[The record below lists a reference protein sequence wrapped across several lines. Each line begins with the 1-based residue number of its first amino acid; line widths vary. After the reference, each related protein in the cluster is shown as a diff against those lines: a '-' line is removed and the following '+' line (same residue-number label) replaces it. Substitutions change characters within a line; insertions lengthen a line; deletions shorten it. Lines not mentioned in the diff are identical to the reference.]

1 MPLEHLKQ
9 QNNHKRRSAPLCSP
23 AMITSIIIIDDW
35 YPPSTLISSF
45 MMYDLWKF
53 WSDWLQP
60 PPWWSVHLSQGR
72 RSSSVTSKITC
83 RAAVD
88 HSPTSISD
96 IRAVFHLWATYVIL
110 NIAKGKVALSQDSC
124 CVYYFSARPLTYRRR
139 EDCCLWKQRTSVW
152 KCVTREGK
160 RGAEMA
166 RETMCWSLT

>member
-23 AMITSIIIIDDW
+23 AMITSIIPPLIDDW

-60 PPWWSVHLSQGR
+60 PPRWSVHLSQGR

-124 CVYYFSARPLTYRRR
+124 CVYYFFGLWPTGGGRTVAYENSAPLFG
-139 EDCCLWKQRTSVW
+139 SVW
-152 KCVTREGK
+152 RGRGKGGLKWRGKQCVG
-160 RGAEMA
+160 
-166 RETMCWSLT
+166 L